1 MFFILNYQK
10 NWYRSG
16 NDILNILKKNDE
28 ENLNEKNKNLYQI
41 KCKSYVF
48 EDFVCYIFIICLI
61 FKIEDFIFKL

>member
-41 KCKSYVF
+41 KCKVMF
-48 EDFVCYIFIICLI
+48 LKILFVIYLLFV
-61 FKIEDFIFKL
+61 

>member
-10 NWYRSG
+10 IWYRSG

-41 KCKSYVF
+41 KCKVMF
-48 EDFVCYIFIICLI
+48 LKILFVIYLLFV
-61 FKIEDFIFKL
+61 

>member
-41 KCKSYVF
+41 KCKVIF
-48 EDFVCYIFIICLI
+48 QKIFFVIYLLFV
-61 FKIEDFIFKL
+61 